1 MKLIIL
7 LGLLLSAFALTA
19 TAADAPGKEKARK
32 GKLRHVV
39 SFKWKDGSKPE
50 DVAKVVEAF
59 KKLPKQIKEIKDF
72 EFGTNNSPENLAK
85 GFTHC
90 WIITFDSEAGRKVYL
105 DHPAHKA
112 FVDVAMP
119 IIGDVY
125 VIDFWSEK

>member
-19 TAADAPGKEKARK
+19 TAADAAGKEKARK

-39 SFKWKDGSKPE
+39 SFKWKETSKPE
-50 DVAKVVEAF
+50 DIQKVVDAF
-59 KKLPKQIKEIKDF
+59 KKLPKEIKEIKDF

-90 WIITFDSEAGRKVYL
+90 WIITFATEAGRQVYL
-105 DHPAHKA
+105 KHPAHDE
-112 FVDVAMP
+112 FVKIAGP
-119 IIGDVY
+119 HIGDVY